1 MVTNM
6 GEFILSML
14 KQDTERDFF
23 QEVAKEI
30 LDRYGRLDLY
40 INTVGVLHIP
50 DGMQPGMFLHD
61 NCNFLDKLLWIDN
74 LQADT

>member
-1 MVTNM
+1 M
-6 GEFILSML
+6 LSML
-14 KQDTERDFF
+14 KKDTEREFF
-23 QEVAKEI
+23 QDVAKEI

-61 NCNFLDKLLWIDN
+61 NCNFLDNLLCN
-74 LQADT
+74 